1 MIEASF
7 DRRSRWAAVTGAYQ
21 YDSGQRLVMR
31 GLPSP
36 DELTGE
42 DDLLSGELPTVQ
54 AQFSY
59 IGDSQ
64 SESRLALWDDWRG
77 AWIAVIP
84 DEYLTR
90 HEDVA
95 VHVSVYYGTDEN
107 GSRNKTMY
115 EAVFCPISRPAPN
128 DTVSDEQVAEWEA
141 YETEID
147 LTLTSA
153 QTAATNA
160 KQAARTANEAA
171 QAAGEAAQDAQDAA
185 QAAQSA
191 KDALIIAGERLAH
204 AQHSVI
210 DLRPGSEAT
219 AVYYRNT
226 LTFGIPQGEKGE
238 TGDTGADGPTDI
250 TLAFSSGALT
260 ITPKEG

>member
-7 DRRSRWAAVTGAYQ
+7 DRRSGWAAVTGAYQ

-64 SESRLALWDDWRG
+64 SESRLALWDDWCG

-90 HEDVA
+90 HDDVA

-141 YETEID
+141 MATEI
-147 LTLTSA
+147 TLALSSAESAAISAREKGTGAETAAKTALEAQKAA
-153 QTAATNA
+153 QTA
-160 KQAARTANEAA
+160 QAEAEEA
-171 QAAGEAAQDAQDAA
+171 YRKLAAVQADRMKGAIVVSLPTGSTPTVSLAAD
-185 QAAQSA
+185 
-191 KDALIIAGERLAH
+191 GY
-204 AQHSVI
+204 V
-210 DLRPGSEAT
+210 
-219 AVYYRNT
+219 
-226 LTFGIPQGEKGE
+226 FGIPQGAKGPQ
-238 TGDTGADGPTDI
+238 GDPGANGPSDLEI
-250 TLAFSSGALT
+250 TFSNGALT
-260 ITPKEG
+260 ITPREG